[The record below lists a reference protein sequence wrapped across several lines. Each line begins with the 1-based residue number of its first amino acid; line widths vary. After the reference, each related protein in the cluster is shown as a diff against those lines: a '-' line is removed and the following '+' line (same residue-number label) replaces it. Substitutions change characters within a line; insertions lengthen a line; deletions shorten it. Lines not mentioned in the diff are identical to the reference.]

1 MRRPLPTAEAWV
13 WFRPFLPKTKE
24 NRAAVRTAISAV
36 VAVLL
41 AFALHL
47 EKPYWSGMTTV
58 ILANIY
64 TGSIIDKAIMRIAGT
79 LVGAWGGYFLA
90 GYIANSF
97 LLYLL
102 SAFLLVSIAVYYY
115 NFSLYAY
122 AYLLGAI
129 SAFIVI
135 ADLAIAPDEAFW
147 VAIWRPIEI
156 GLGVLV
162 SAGAAFC
169 LFPTNI
175 HKALDKEVGNVF
187 TGFKE
192 LVKQVQDN
200 LLAQVHSVS
209 VDELR
214 NNMQAFKK
222 SVVKATDMLG
232 YMRREVG
239 FKREKMDQ
247 LRLLFHSF
255 YSLNRSLHF
264 FIASHQY
271 DVIQAELKETP
282 LDLAAVFSA
291 ITEDL
296 ESIKSNVLKQTDD
309 GKTLAGIQALQSWD
323 TTLST
328 LAIRNSRHQQAV
340 FAISHLLRQMINQLQ
355 SLQLVLVKGQ
365 KWKASKTRLISRKQR
380 LQTDPDIIKHSIKA
394 GLSVTLALCFWLIS
408 NWPGGLNGLISSI
421 VISIRKSIYEMKN
434 ISLYRLLGCMAGGG
448 LALFSL
454 AWFRMNLYD
463 LIMILLFG
471 VWGFSYFSFKYTPYA
486 YIGLQANI
494 ALIITLA
501 QAGGPP
507 IVLDPPLE
515 RLGGILIG
523 IASTFLVANAVWRS
537 DMLTQLTGRV
547 HKLSR
552 YLLYNVRQLLA
563 PEAQKK
569 PLYDLTSLFWFCRGL
584 LETLEQGELSPKKQ
598 PMLDKAKAD
607 FQNLVLLQATITHV
621 YDYIDQEK
629 CRLEADRIGCD
640 LRLLEVQVVALFEA
654 GRESPMIPGVREQL
668 NALRDEMM
676 AAYEA
681 EKMSADSMENS
692 MVYLGSL
699 IQLAI
704 IAQDMAREADY
715 QSTAP
720 INQEQ
725 VTACV

>member
-1 MRRPLPTAEAWV
+1 MPVRQPLPTAEALA
-13 WFRPFLPKTKE
+13 WFKPFIPQSKE
-24 NRAAVRTAISAV
+24 NRAAVRTAVSAV
-36 VAVLL
+36 AAVLL

-47 EKPYWSGMTTV
+47 DKPYWSGMTTV

-79 LVGAWGGYFLA
+79 LAGAWGGYFLA

-102 SAFLLVSIAVYYY
+102 SAFLLVTIAVYYY
-115 NFSLYAY
+115 NFSVYAY

-135 ADLAIAPDEAFW
+135 ADLAIAPEQAFW
-147 VAIWRPIEI
+147 VAVWRPIEI

-162 SAGAAFC
+162 SAAAAFC
-169 LFPTNI
+169 LFPINI
-175 HKALDKEVGNVF
+175 HDALDKEVGQVF
-187 TGFKE
+187 TGFQQ
-192 LVKQVQDN
+192 LIRAVQDN
-200 LLAQVHSVS
+200 LLVGHSS

-214 NNMQAFKK
+214 KNMQKFKK

-239 FKREKMDQ
+239 FKREKIDQ
-247 LRLLFHSF
+247 LRVLFDSF

-264 FIASHQY
+264 FISSQQY
-271 DVIQAELKETP
+271 AGIQAELTAVP
-282 LDLAAVFSA
+282 LPLAEVFSA
-291 ITEDL
+291 IIEDL
-296 ESIKSNVLKQTDD
+296 DGIKCHFLKQTDD
-309 GKTLAGIQALQSWD
+309 GKELNSTQALQSLD
-323 TTLST
+323 AALSVLT
-328 LAIRNSRHQQAV
+328 ARSSQHQQAV
-340 FAISHLLRQMINQLQ
+340 FAISHLLRQFVNKLQ

-365 KWKASKTRLISRKQR
+365 KFTAPHARLISRKQR

-394 GLSVTLALCFWLIS
+394 GLSVILALCFWLIS

-434 ISLYRLLGCMAGGG
+434 ISLYRLLGCLAGGG

-454 AWFRMNLYD
+454 ASIRMDLYD
-463 LIMILLFG
+463 LIIILWFG
-471 VWGFSYFSFKYTPYA
+471 VWAFSYFSFKYTAYA

-507 IVLDPPLE
+507 IGLDPPLE

-523 IASTFLVANAVWRS
+523 ITSTFLVANALWRS
-537 DMLTQLTGRV
+537 DTLTQLTGRL

-552 YLLYNVRQLLA
+552 YLHYNVRQLLA
-563 PEAQKK
+563 PESQKK

-584 LETLEQGELSPKKQ
+584 LETLEQEDLPPKKQ
-598 PMLDKAKAD
+598 PVFDEAKQD
-607 FQNLVLLQATITHV
+607 FQNQVLLQATITHV
-621 YDYIDQEK
+621 YDYLDQDK
-629 CRLEADRIGCD
+629 CRLAAAKAGWD
-640 LRLLEVQVVALFEA
+640 LRALEAEVAALFE
-654 GRESPMIPGVREQL
+654 GKQVNLKPSQVKKQL
-668 NALRDEMM
+668 EALRDVLLT
-676 AAYEA
+676 A
-681 EKMSADSMENS
+681 EEEQVSADDMENS
-692 MVYLGSL
+692 VVYLGSL

-704 IAQDMAREADY
+704 IAEAMARNNHWVDGL
-715 QSTAP
+715 
-720 INQEQ
+720 NQEQ
-725 VTACV
+725 AAAGV

>member
-1 MRRPLPTAEAWV
+1 MRRPLPTAETWT
-13 WFRPFLPKTKE
+13 WFKPFIPQTKE

-79 LVGAWGGYFLA
+79 LAGAWGGYFLA
-90 GYIANSF
+90 GFIANSF

-102 SAFLLVSIAVYYY
+102 SAFLLVTIAVYYY

-135 ADLAIAPDEAFW
+135 ADLAIAPEEAFW

-175 HKALDKEVGNVF
+175 HKALDKEVGQVF

-192 LVKQVQDN
+192 LLMQVQDN
-200 LLAQVHSVS
+200 LLAHAHS

-214 NNMQAFKK
+214 NNMQTFKK

-239 FKREKMDQ
+239 FKREKIDQ
-247 LRLLFHSF
+247 LRLLFDSF

-264 FIASHQY
+264 FVASHQY
-271 DVIQAELKETP
+271 DSIQAEIKETP
-282 LDLAAVFSA
+282 LPLKAVFSA

-296 ESIKSNVLKQTDD
+296 ESIKSNFLKQTDD
-309 GKTLAGIQALQSWD
+309 GKALAGIQALQSWD
-323 TTLST
+323 KALSALT
-328 LAIRNSRHQQAV
+328 ITNSRHQQAV
-340 FAISHLLRQMINQLQ
+340 FAISHLLRQLINQLQ

-365 KWKASKTRLISRKQR
+365 KQKAPKTSLISRKQR

-463 LIMILLFG
+463 LIIILLFG
-471 VWGFSYFSFKYTPYA
+471 VWGFSYFSFKYTTYA

-507 IVLDPPLE
+507 IALDPPLE

-537 DMLTQLTGRV
+537 DMLTQLTGRL

-584 LETLEQGELSPKKQ
+584 LETLDQTELSPKKQ
-598 PMLDKAKAD
+598 AVLDKAKAD
-607 FQNLVLLQATITHV
+607 FQNMVLLQATITHV

-629 CRLEADRIGCD
+629 CRLEAARIGCD
-640 LRLLEVQVVALFEA
+640 LRVLEAQVTALFEA
-654 GRESPMIPGVREQL
+654 GRESHMIPGLRQQL

-676 AAYEA
+676 AACEA
-681 EKMSADSMENS
+681 EKVSADAMENS
-692 MVYLGSL
+692 VVYLSSL

-715 QSTAP
+715 QTAAP
-720 INQEQ
+720 LSQGE